1 MNESPYAVE
10 VVDVHKRFG
19 PIQALRGVT
28 LRVRRGEIYGLLG
41 PNGAGKSTLIRL
53 LAGLYRPDTGSVA
66 VLGRPMPNKEVLA
79 QLGYMTQATALYSEL
94 TVWQNV
100 SFFAGL
106 MGCRDEQAIAAA
118 IEFVSLTERAH
129 SRVSTL
135 SGGMRQRVSLAVAVA
150 HRPALILLDEPT
162 VGVDPQLRAQFW
174 EHFRGIT
181 RQGVTLIVSSHVMDE
196 AERCDRLGFLRNGQ
210 LIAEGTAE
218 SLRQAAGTTNLEEAF
233 LRLAERQEE
242 VHTL

>member
-1 MNESPYAVE
+1 MNETPYAVE
-10 VVDVHKRFG
+10 VVEVHKRFG

-53 LAGLYRPDTGSVA
+53 LAGLYRPDAGSVT

-100 SFFAGL
+100 AFFAGL
-106 MGCRDEQAIAAA
+106 MGCRDERAIAAA

-135 SGGMRQRVSLAVAVA
+135 SGGMRQRVSLAIALA

-162 VGVDPQLRAQFW
+162 VGVDPQLRVQFW
-174 EHFRGIT
+174 EHFRTIT

-196 AERCDRLGFLRNGQ
+196 AERCDRLGFLRDGQ

-218 SLRQAAGTTNLEEAF
+218 SLRRAAGTTNLEEAF

-242 VHTL
+242 VRAL

>member
-1 MNESPYAVE
+1 MNETPYAVE
-10 VVDVHKRFG
+10 ALNLHKRFG
-19 PIQALRGVT
+19 AIQALRGVT

-53 LAGLYRPDTGSVA
+53 LAGLCRPDAGSVT
-66 VLGRPMPNKEVLA
+66 VLGRPMPDKDVLA
-79 QLGYMTQATALYSEL
+79 QIGYMTQATALYSEL

-100 SFFAGL
+100 AFFAGL
-106 MGCRDEQAIAAA
+106 LGCRDPQAIAAA
-118 IEFVSLTERAH
+118 IDFVSLTERAH

-135 SGGMRQRVSLAVAVA
+135 SGGMRQRASLAIALA
-150 HRPALILLDEPT
+150 HHPALILLDEPT

-174 EHFRGIT
+174 EHFRAIT

-196 AERCDRLGFLRNGQ
+196 AERCDRLGFLRDGQ

-233 LRLAERQEE
+233 LRLAEHREE
-242 VHTL
+242 THTR

>member
-1 MNESPYAVE
+1 MNEIPYAVE
-10 VVDVHKRFG
+10 VVEVHKRFG

-28 LRVRRGEIYGLLG
+28 LRVQRGEIYGLLG

-53 LAGLYRPDTGSVA
+53 LAGLYRPDAGSVT
-66 VLGRPMPNKEVLA
+66 VLGRAMPNKEVLA
-79 QLGYMTQATALYSEL
+79 QLGYMTQATALYNEL

-106 MGCRDEQAIAAA
+106 MGCHDRQAIAAA

-129 SRVSTL
+129 SRISTL
-135 SGGMRQRVSLAVAVA
+135 SGGMRQRVSLAIAVA

-174 EHFRGIT
+174 EHFRAIT
-181 RQGVTLIVSSHVMDE
+181 RQGVTLIVSSHIMDE
-196 AERCDRLGFLRNGQ
+196 AERCDRLGFLRAGR

-218 SLRQAAGTTNLEEAF
+218 SLRQAAGTANLEEAF

-242 VHTL
+242 AHTL

>member
-10 VVDVHKRFG
+10 VVDVHKCFG

-53 LAGLYRPDTGSVA
+53 LAGLYRPDAGSVT

-106 MGCRDEQAIAAA
+106 MGCRDERSIAAA

-129 SRVSTL
+129 SRVNTL
-135 SGGMRQRVSLAVAVA
+135 SGGMRQRVSLAIAVA

-174 EHFRGIT
+174 EHFRTIT
-181 RQGVTLIVSSHVMDE
+181 GQGVTLIVSSHVMDE

-242 VHTL
+242 VHAL